1 MQSLIRTMTSFALT
15 LLCSSVPQAPTQ
27 AQMNQDACAKYR
39 RADAEMNSAYKQILS
54 SYERDAL
61 FIEKLKKAQ
70 RAWLL
75 FRDAHLESLYPAQD
89 QLAAYGSANQM
100 CRCIVLADLTSERTG
115 ALKRWITGVQEGDV
129 CSGSIKIRK

>member
-1 MQSLIRTMTSFALT
+1 MQSLIRTMTSIALT
-15 LLCSSVPQAPTQ
+15 LVCAYAPQAQTQ
-27 AQMNQDACAKYR
+27 AQMNLDACDKYR
-39 RADAEMNSAYKQILS
+39 KADAEMNGAYKQILN

-89 QLAAYGSANQM
+89 QLAAYGSVNQM
-100 CRCIVLADLTSERTG
+100 CRCMVLAELTRERTVV
-115 ALKRWITGVQEGDV
+115 LKRWITGVQEGDV